1 MSRPRSPTGGR
12 DDETAQSNVLGF
24 VLVFTIVVTT
34 IGVVFAAGVPVLQ
47 DVQDRE
53 RVDNMERAFEIL
65 DNNVEDIVY
74 REAPSRATE
83 IRLSGGSI
91 DTAGSTRVNVS
102 VENDPN
108 SPYIARTRPITY
120 ADEGTTIR
128 TAFGGVVR
136 SDGAGATMIS
146 EPEWRVSGE
155 RAVLPL
161 IVTTQSADGAS
172 VGGSL
177 TLLVVADA
185 ERRTASSFETDPGNV
200 STVTVTVT
208 SAYPSA
214 WARYF
219 DSKDVGSVS
228 VSGDQV
234 TYELDTEA
242 VYVPRVRISVGFQR

>member
-1 MSRPRSPTGGR
+1 MSRDGVPTDPRGG
-12 DDETAQSNVLGF
+12 ESAQSNVLGF
-24 VLVFTIVVTT
+24 VLVFTVVVTT
-34 IGVVFAAGVPVLQ
+34 IGLVFAAAVPVLEGA
-47 DVQDRE
+47 QDRE

-65 DNNVEDIVY
+65 DDNVEDVVY

-83 IRLSGGSI
+83 IRLSGGRLGV
-91 DTAGSTRVNVS
+91 TGSTRMNVS

-108 SPYIARTRPITY
+108 SPYVARTRPITY

-128 TAFGGVVR
+128 SSFGGVVR
-136 SDGAGATMIS
+136 SDGAGGTMVS
-146 EPEWRVSGE
+146 EPEWRVSEE

-161 IVTTQSADGAS
+161 IVTAQATDDSS

-185 ERRTASSFETDPGNV
+185 QRRTANGFETDPGNL

-208 SAYPSA
+208 SAYPLA

-219 DSKDVGSVS
+219 ESTGVGSVS
-228 VSGDQV
+228 VSGDDV
-234 TYELDTEA
+234 VYEFETEA
-242 VYVPRVRISVGFQR
+242 VYVPRVRIGVDLQR